1 MDTLLTNYIMHS
13 GGADGSDTMWDIIG
27 RVYGL
32 EVVRHYYYINK
43 TPRGNFPISNSAYE
57 EGKCAVY
64 RANNTLKRQNFEK
77 YMFLLSRNWCQVK
90 NSDAIYAIAEGFN
103 GNTVK
108 GGTGWAVQMAIDS
121 DKDVFVFDQS
131 RSRWFTYDIELSE
144 WKHSET
150 PVLRLDFAG
159 IGTREI
165 KPNGLKAII
174 DCYDITTK
182 EITFDPIHM
191 GHLYMITSALND
203 NLVDEVVVVPTMQN
217 VWKDREATE
226 FQHRCF
232 MTQLAID
239 EIDNCTISSI
249 DYYTPEPH
257 YSYQTLQLLKEYYPN
272 EELYLIVGADIVDDV
287 ANWKEGEWIL
297 ENFKLIAVNRANSS
311 FKAKVDGYISCTFD
325 VSSTMIRYLVKDKKQ
340 IYPLVPKA
348 ISQYIHRFN
357 LYKDE

>member
-165 KPNGLKAII
+165 KTNGLKAII

-182 EITFDPIHM
+182 EITLF
-191 GHLYMITSALND
+191 
-203 NLVDEVVVVPTMQN
+203 
-217 VWKDREATE
+217 
-226 FQHRCF
+226 
-232 MTQLAID
+232 
-239 EIDNCTISSI
+239 
-249 DYYTPEPH
+249 
-257 YSYQTLQLLKEYYPN
+257 
-272 EELYLIVGADIVDDV
+272 
-287 ANWKEGEWIL
+287 
-297 ENFKLIAVNRANSS
+297 
-311 FKAKVDGYISCTFD
+311 
-325 VSSTMIRYLVKDKKQ
+325 
-340 IYPLVPKA
+340 
-348 ISQYIHRFN
+348 
-357 LYKDE
+357 

>member
-1 MDTLLTNYIMHS
+1 MKV
-13 GGADGSDTMWDIIG
+13 G
-27 RVYGL
+27 
-32 EVVRHYYYINK
+32 
-43 TPRGNFPISNSAYE
+43 
-57 EGKCAVY
+57 
-64 RANNTLKRQNFEK
+64 
-77 YMFLLSRNWCQVK
+77 FLL
-90 NSDAIYAIAEGFN
+90 G
-103 GNTVK
+103 
-108 GGTGWAVQMAIDS
+108 
-121 DKDVFVFDQS
+121 
-131 RSRWFTYDIELSE
+131 
-144 WKHSET
+144 
-150 PVLRLDFAG
+150 
-159 IGTREI
+159 
-165 KPNGLKAII
+165 
-174 DCYDITTK
+174 
-182 EITFDPIHM
+182 TFDPIHM

-203 NLVDEVVVVPTMQN
+203 NLVD
-217 VWKDREATE
+217 KDREATE

-272 EELYLIVGADIVDDV
+272 EELYLIVGADIVDNI